1 MKVSNT
7 KFLENP
13 SGTSELFHAA
23 KRTDA
28 YDEGESL
35 FRLKNGG
42 TRLQRTLIKVCLL
55 THTEV
60 HLKFLQRNIGQK
72 KTTWRVDNKCFS
84 KGLRQ

>member
-28 YDEGESL
+28 YDEGESRFSPKKRGYKTSTNFNKSL
-35 FRLKNGG
+35 FAYTHRG
-42 TRLQRTLIKVCLL
+42 TPQVSSTEYRTKENHV
-55 THTEV
+55 E
-60 HLKFLQRNIGQK
+60 G
-72 KTTWRVDNKCFS
+72 
-84 KGLRQ
+84 RQ